1 MLFRSKAEVLLDS
14 EGKEKKGKGKGLV
27 GIDNRMEVVL
37 KRTRMGTLVLA
48 AVLIYMC

>member
-1 MLFRSKAEVLLDS
+1 MDS
-14 EGKEKKGKGKGLV
+14 EGREIERKGKGLV